1 FCLKKKGGYMSC
13 CDDPTEPVKIN
24 RSDLVR
30 IQQQYGNLLRDL
42 FTSNPEKVI
51 LKQLNEVNT
60 YLRELAALNA
70 HSDSVRKHAIELLKK
85 ESLPILQRIIAKKE
99 NSSVEQCAQ
108 LRIEELKKD
117 PSFFEKVFNSHT

>member
-1 FCLKKKGGYMSC
+1 MSC